1 MHERERKHQIESLRK
16 GLHQMLDGVVDRIA
30 GGKDIAIGRAIAS
43 CGDAACSNEHLCP
56 TVIITFDDQMSG
68 QLLGFVRSCRIN
80 VQDIDQNAFI
90 N

>member
-1 MHERERKHQIESLRK
+1 MHHRERKYQIESLRK
-16 GLHQMLDGVVDRIA
+16 GLHKLLDGAIDRIVD
-30 GGKDIAIGRAIAS
+30 GKDVAIGRALS
-43 CGDAACSNEHLCP
+43 TCGNDACEDEHLRP